1 MARLGLSVYPE
12 HSELEKD
19 LGYLRLAGKY
29 GFRRVFTC
37 LLSMG
42 DEPKEEMMEKFRA
55 RIDGAHENGME
66 VILDVSPSV
75 FKKLGVSYDDLSVFA
90 RMHADGIRLDEGF
103 DAMGPAALAITP
115 GGLK

>member
-42 DEPKEEMMEKFRA
+42 M
-55 RIDGAHENGME
+55 
-66 VILDVSPSV
+66 SQ
-75 FKKLGVSYDDLSVFA
+75 KK
-90 RMHADGIRLDEGF
+90 
-103 DAMGPAALAITP
+103 
-115 GGLK
+115 K